1 MHTSMRIAIGLCVV
15 LAGCTAAPP
24 AKHPAPAE
32 KAAAGAK
39 SDALYRALGGTD
51 GITKVV
57 DATLAEI
64 HGDLRINI
72 FFEKTDMAD
81 LRRLV
86 IEQLCAATGGPCE
99 YTGRSMEEAHSG
111 LNLTDADFDAFVED
125 LVRGMDSQKVPKDL
139 QKQLLDLLGPMRP
152 QVVGQE
158 SAVIPAKAGIHFA
171 LVRKSKWVPAFA
183 GTTCGAVRHAA
194 RDSDRAAAATSRRRS
209 VPA

>member
-1 MHTSMRIAIGLCVV
+1 MQTSMRLAIGLCVV
-15 LAGCTAAPP
+15 LAAGCTAAPP
-24 AKHPAPAE
+24 AKHAAPE
-32 KAAAGAK
+32 TKAAAGAK
-39 SDALYRALGGTD
+39 SDALYRALGGTE

-64 HGDLRINI
+64 HGDLRINL

-139 QKQLLDLLGPMRP
+139 QKQLLGLLGPMRP
-152 QVVGQE
+152 QVVGQ
-158 SAVIPAKAGIHFA
+158 
-171 LVRKSKWVPAFA
+171 
-183 GTTCGAVRHAA
+183 
-194 RDSDRAAAATSRRRS
+194 
-209 VPA
+209 

>member
-1 MHTSMRIAIGLCVV
+1 MRTSMRLAIGLCVV
-15 LAGCTAAPP
+15 LAAGCTVAPP
-24 AKHPAPAE
+24 AKHGAPEA

-57 DATLAEI
+57 DAALAEI

-81 LRRLV
+81 LRRLL
-86 IEQLCAATGGPCE
+86 IEQICAATGGPCE

-111 LNLTDADFDAFVED
+111 LNLTDADFDAFVQD
-125 LVRGMDSQKVPKDL
+125 LVRAMDSVKVPKDL

-152 QVVGQE
+152 QVVGQ
-158 SAVIPAKAGIHFA
+158 
-171 LVRKSKWVPAFA
+171 
-183 GTTCGAVRHAA
+183 
-194 RDSDRAAAATSRRRS
+194 
-209 VPA
+209 